1 MKNNVLKHYA
11 LILVFLALAVVFY
24 NSNGDLNLP
33 KFLIFLFSGILIGV
47 NICKIKNANKD
58 A

>member
-1 MKNNVLKHYA
+1 MKNKVIKHYA
-11 LILVFLALAVVFY
+11 LIVVFLGVAIIFYSNSLAT
-24 NSNGDLNLP
+24 LP
-33 KFLIFLFSGILIGV
+33 QFLIFLFSGILIGI